1 MQYWED
7 GAGADERRAKVFEA
21 IASQPMEFKEHN
33 VEYGFR
39 ADSAAV
45 IPDGTLAPPND
56 DDMRIYYPDTRPG
69 SPLPHAIV
77 ERVGEWRA
85 LRDVAPPTH
94 WLLIA
99 GEDGAGWC
107 EGATT
112 AAAARGLDLTA
123 VRVGHVN
130 GDWLDPRLAFLRVRE
145 FGRGGAILVRPDRV
159 IAWRSR
165 EPATDAAAQIG
176 AALDQVLVDQ

>member
-1 MQYWED
+1 MPCSCRAFLPKTWAARLSLDLDQP
-7 GAGADERRAKVFEA
+7 AGV
-21 IASQPMEFKEHN
+21 
-33 VEYGFR
+33 
-39 ADSAAV
+39 
-45 IPDGTLAPPND
+45 
-56 DDMRIYYPDTRPG
+56 RP
-69 SPLPHAIV
+69 
-77 ERVGEWRA
+77 WRA

-165 EPATDAAAQIG
+165 EPATDAA
-176 AALDQVLVDQ
+176 LDQVLVDQ